1 MNVPKGPPAIP
12 SALGPRGRPKAVA
25 APTDDE
31 NPFLQTLRGVEGS
44 IRPDDQESW
53 GLLRL
58 ATQVPKSGGDS
69 LPSPSKTTSAAQ
81 QVELPSSLQPPLS
94 TSFAGPAPGSLVREP
109 LTRNPDSEALASIYT
124 RAGAGRG
131 GPPPMPLSTLNPAA
145 KVLPPGTRISELED
159 GVAELLLSL
168 LRQER
173 QNVADLKARAAKEGD
188 ESLARSRRCPA
199 EAELSF
205 RRLTASTSPFVV
217 EKPAGV
223 IEAELSSLATG
234 ILSLG
239 SQAAQRTTEL
249 PISQVPAQVEG
260 LVTTCQ
266 RHLATVYRGDRNSAR
281 CLNAVKDLG
290 DLLIEVERDTQAM
303 AMALATGGGG
313 DSAGKLAAR
322 LGSVSKTLRPT
333 MPEIESLAH
342 QLEMENELIREAL
355 KRPPP
360 DALRQASF
368 KTSAAVAAA
377 GLSRK

>member
-1 MNVPKGPPAIP
+1 MAVPKGPPAIP
-12 SALGPRGRPKAVA
+12 PALGPRGRPKAVA

-31 NPFLQTLRGVEGS
+31 NPYLQTLRGVEGGL
-44 IRPDDQESW
+44 RVDDQESW

-58 ATQVPKSGGDS
+58 ATQVPRMETSTS
-69 LPSPSKTTSAAQ
+69 SPSRPRSAAQ
-81 QVELPSSLQPPLS
+81 HSANIAVPSSPLA
-94 TSFAGPAPGSLVREP
+94 TSFAGLSGGVPSSPKRQP
-109 LTRNPDSEALASIYT
+109 NNEALASIYN
-124 RAGAGRG
+124 RAGGARG
-131 GPPPMPLSTLNPAA
+131 GAPQVPLSTINPEA
-145 KVLPPGTRISELED
+145 KVLPPSTRISELED
-159 GVAELLLSL
+159 GVAELLLAL

-205 RRLTASTSPFVV
+205 RRLTSSTSPFVV
-217 EKPAGV
+217 EKPPGV

-239 SQAAQRTTEL
+239 PQSAQRTTEL
-249 PISQVPAQVEG
+249 PISQIPAQVEG
-260 LVTTCQ
+260 LVATCQ
-266 RHLATVYRGDRNSAR
+266 RHLSTVYRGDRNSAR

-290 DLLIEVERDTQAM
+290 DLLIEAERDTQAM
-303 AMALATGGGG
+303 AMALTTGGAG
-313 DSAGKLAAR
+313 DSAGKMAAR
-322 LGSVSKTLRPT
+322 LGSVSKTLHPS
-333 MPEIESLAH
+333 MPELDSLAH

-377 GLSRK
+377 GLTRK